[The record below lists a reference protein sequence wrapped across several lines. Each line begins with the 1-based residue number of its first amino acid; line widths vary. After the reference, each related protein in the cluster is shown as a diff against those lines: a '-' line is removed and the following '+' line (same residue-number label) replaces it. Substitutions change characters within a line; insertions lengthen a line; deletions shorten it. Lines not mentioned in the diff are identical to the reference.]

1 MASMNRHPRGPARC
15 SERPLAA
22 VFLIAAVAAP
32 ACGPGGLFE
41 GERIGRVPVER
52 PARRIGAAG
61 GAPIYRKEILT
72 EVYTVDRIYKSM
84 SGPMGMHRFEIDP
97 GGGRELLWITGF
109 QAEMVA
115 PDGRTPM
122 SRELMCHS
130 NLSLR
135 PGPGFN
141 FQFPTTLQPTGG
153 RLFTLAQGQL
163 AIALPE
169 GFGVP
174 VLANQTVQIAAQVL
188 NHNAVERPFEV
199 RHQLSVDYVRDRDLA
214 EPLAPLMPRAVFA
227 MKKIEGDGG
236 HFGVAPDD
244 VDETVHG
251 EGCQVGLDAGT
262 QFPSVLRDEHGRA
275 FSAHWILEP
284 GREENHTLVTRLL
297 DLPYDTTL
305 HYVAVHLHPFAEYVE
320 LRDLTARRTVY
331 RSRARN
337 VPGRIGLAEVE
348 YFSSAPGLPIYKDHE
363 YEVVSVYNNTSGG
376 RQDSMATMFLYL
388 AAKDL
393 DLSRFRRAGSGG

>member
-1 MASMNRHPRGPARC
+1 MKTQPRGPAPC
-15 SERPLAA
+15 SDRLLVA
-22 VFLIAAVAAP
+22 VLLIAVVPAP
-32 ACGPGGLFE
+32 GCGPGGLFE
-41 GERIGRVPVER
+41 GERVGSVPVER
-52 PARRIGAAG
+52 PARRIGAAD
-61 GAPIYRKEILT
+61 GAPVYRKEILT

-115 PDGRTPM
+115 PDGETPM

-141 FQFPTTLQPTGG
+141 FQFPTALQPTGG

-174 VLANQTVQIAAQVL
+174 VLASQTVQIAAQVL

-199 RHQLSVDYVRDRDLA
+199 RHRLSIDYVRDRDLTR
-214 EPLAPLMPRAVFA
+214 PLAPLMPRAVFA
-227 MKKIEGDGG
+227 MKKIEGEGG
-236 HFGVAPDD
+236 HFGVAPGD

-262 QFPSVLRDEHGRA
+262 QFPSVLKDEHGRG
-275 FSAHWILEP
+275 FSAHWVLEP

-320 LRDLTARRTVY
+320 LRDLTARETVY

-337 VPGRIGLAEVE
+337 VPERIGLAEVE
-348 YFSSAPGLPIYKDHE
+348 YFSSVPGLPIYKDHE

-388 AAKDL
+388 AAQDL
-393 DLSRFRRAGSGG
+393 DLSRYRRAGTGG